1 MLIQIHS
8 YHAFHVNCPLHILY
22 MLKVVKE
29 FGGKMPRTAESL
41 LKHLPGVGRYTAGA
55 IASIAYGQVSG
66 EGYSKG
72 NHKGLYKIVTVQ

>member
-22 MLKVVKE
+22 MHKVVKE

-72 NHKGLYKIVTVQ
+72 NHKGLCKIVTLQ

>member
-1 MLIQIHS
+1 
-8 YHAFHVNCPLHILY
+8 

-66 EGYSKG
+66 KGYSKG
-72 NHKGLYKIVTVQ
+72 NHKGLCKIVTLQ